1 MKYGLEEQTLQ
12 TIFLIF
18 GKYPEVEEVI
28 LYGSRAK
35 GNFKPFSDIDIT
47 LKGKIS
53 PETLLSINCA
63 FSESSLP
70 YLFDISI
77 FNDLNNQNLID
88 HINRWGKVIYT
99 AASTDIS
106 QPAIIKANPI
116 TIPKAHPPSS
126 ILIDSQRDNCFSM
139 G

>member
-18 GKYPEVEEVI
+18 GKYPEVEKVI

-77 FNDLNNQNLID
+77 FNDLDNQNLID

-106 QPAIIKANPI
+106 ANQP
-116 TIPKAHPPSS
+116 
-126 ILIDSQRDNCFSM
+126 
-139 G
+139 

>member
-1 MKYGLEEQTLQ
+1 MKYGLEEQ

-106 QPAIIKANPI
+106 ANHNQSKSDYN
-116 TIPKAHPPSS
+116 TKGPSS
-126 ILIDSQRDNCFSM
+126 KLHFNRLPTR
-139 G
+139 

>member
-35 GNFKPFSDIDIT
+35 GNFKPFSDIDVT

-77 FNDLNNQNLID
+77 FNDLNNQNLIGEKLF
-88 HINRWGKVIYT
+88 IPPPQPIY
-99 AASTDIS
+99 
-106 QPAIIKANPI
+106 QPTSHNQSKSDYN
-116 TIPKAHPPSS
+116 TKGPSS
-126 ILIDSQRDNCFSM
+126 KLHFNRLPTR
-139 G
+139 

>member
-18 GKYPEVEEVI
+18 SKYPEVEEVI

-106 QPAIIKANPI
+106 ANQP
-116 TIPKAHPPSS
+116 
-126 ILIDSQRDNCFSM
+126 
-139 G
+139 

>member
-47 LKGKIS
+47 LKG
-53 PETLLSINCA
+53 T
-63 FSESSLP
+63 
-70 YLFDISI
+70 
-77 FNDLNNQNLID
+77 
-88 HINRWGKVIYT
+88 
-99 AASTDIS
+99 
-106 QPAIIKANPI
+106 IKY
-116 TIPKAHPPSS
+116 
-126 ILIDSQRDNCFSM
+126 FV
-139 G
+139 

>member
-1 MKYGLEEQTLQ
+1 MKYGLEEQ

-106 QPAIIKANPI
+106 ASHNQSKSDYN
-116 TIPKAHPPSS
+116 TKGPSS
-126 ILIDSQRDNCFSM
+126 KLHFNRLPTR
-139 G
+139 

>member
-77 FNDLNNQNLID
+77 FNDLNNQNLIE
-88 HINRWGKVIYT
+88 Y
-99 AASTDIS
+99 IS
-106 QPAIIKANPI
+106 HPAIIKANPI

>member
-99 AASTDIS
+99 ATSTDIS
-106 QPAIIKANPI
+106 AIIKANPI
-116 TIPKAHPPSS
+116 TKPKAHPPSS

>member
-53 PETLLSINCA
+53 PVGEN
-63 FSESSLP
+63 
-70 YLFDISI
+70 LFIPPPQPIYQPTSH
-77 FNDLNNQNLID
+77 NQSKSDYNTK
-88 HINRWGKVIYT
+88 G
-99 AASTDIS
+99 
-106 QPAIIKANPI
+106 
-116 TIPKAHPPSS
+116 PSS
-126 ILIDSQRDNCFSM
+126 KLHFNRLPTR
-139 G
+139 